1 MTKKPIERCLHPVCS
16 DLHARY
22 LRENWDDLM
31 TFEDFC
37 ERANQITPEEM
48 TTRIVDSDE
57 ADSELLRDIISS
69 QNKQITH

>member
-1 MTKKPIERCLHPVCS
+1 
-16 DLHARY
+16 
-22 LRENWDDLM
+22 M